1 MCEIQVW
8 FSIFCVYKL
17 PPQISF
23 LFPLCFTI
31 LSLMFYY
38 ILCSDHVL
46 PLENRNGQY
55 VWEDHRPRSGI
66 WKGTNG
72 GDVIS
77 LSGCDDDQTSAD
89 TSVSFMKG
97 KKIKL
102 AERLVKFYICKAF

>member
-1 MCEIQVW
+1 
-8 FSIFCVYKL
+8 
-17 PPQISF
+17 
-23 LFPLCFTI
+23 
-31 LSLMFYY
+31 MFYY

-72 GDVIS
+72 GDVICF
-77 LSGCDDDQTSAD
+77 SGCDDDQTSAD

-97 KKIKL
+97 KKKM